1 MFQLYLSLLR
11 SKKFKRIFRVCVFI
25 LFSLYIVG
33 ACAPTSGQAGI
44 RTLVALLPNGFQD
57 RLVMTT
63 SIPVHVTFTY
73 KVKSKK
79 QTAEEY
85 RQVFIFYNKI
95 SLLSIKKVAI
105 FQQKLLLFAGKYMLL
120 LAFFTE
126 NIILVSLSN

>member
-1 MFQLYLSLLR
+1 MLAPTFLN
-11 SKKFKRIFRVCVFI
+11 FRVCVFI
-25 LFSLYIVG
+25 LLSLYIYIR
-33 ACAPTSGQAGI
+33 ARNATPLRSGQAGI

-105 FQQKLLLFAGKYMLL
+105 FQQKLLLFAG
-120 LAFFTE
+120 
-126 NIILVSLSN
+126 NICYYWRFLPKT